1 MKKYVYLFSEGQVM
15 QYGLDEV
22 VPIGIYDGE
31 IKVDFGEISE
41 YIEGFLGDFL

>member
-1 MKKYVYLFSEGQVM
+1 M

-31 IKVDFGEISE
+31 IKVDFGEISD
-41 YIEGFLGDFL
+41 YIAGFLGEFEWRGETIK